1 MQTATATYDEGHAM
15 TDDTRPSALAAVQSL
30 ATAPPGS
37 GLSKYAMLIR
47 VLVISVPVIGA
58 VPTAMNLYQA
68 WKLGISPSEVS
79 HRLAQYDLAIKNFD
93 CRIDYK
99 ALNAGD
105 GVRIDAGACPSSG
118 DIQIKIT
125 PPSGKATIE
134 WIAFNSLN
142 RTSSARMSGVSG
154 WLVSSAAAQEAPSA
168 AGAGSGLTP
177 VRVAQAGQQVLCK
190 SLVSRTQS
198 VQVISEGGKC
208 FRETVSLVHGKVEK
222 REEVPCNTSCPAPMK
237 G

>member
-1 MQTATATYDEGHAM
+1 MSDQQ
-15 TDDTRPSALAAVQSL
+15 PVSALAAVEKL

-37 GLSKYAMLIR
+37 RLSTYALLIR

-58 VPTAMNLYQA
+58 IPTAMNLYQA

-142 RTSSARMSGVSG
+142 RTSSARMSGLPG
-154 WLVSSAAAQEAPSA
+154 WLVSSASAQEAPAATSA
-168 AGAGSGLTP
+168 GGGFTP
-177 VRVAQAGQQVLCK
+177 IRVAQAGQQVLCK

-198 VQVISEGGKC
+198 VQVISESGKC
-208 FRETVSLVHGKVEK
+208 YRETVSLVHGKVEK

>member
-1 MQTATATYDEGHAM
+1 MSDQHS
-15 TDDTRPSALAAVQSL
+15 PSALAAVEKL

-37 GLSKYAMLIR
+37 RLGTYAMLIR

-79 HRLAQYDLAIKNFD
+79 HRLTQYDLAIKNFD

-105 GVRIDAGACPSSG
+105 GVRIDAGACPTSG

-142 RTSSARMSGVSG
+142 RASSTRTSGLAN
-154 WLVSSAAAQEAPSA
+154 WLISPAAAQEAPQASGT
-168 AGAGSGLTP
+168 GAVPP
-177 VRVAQAGQQVLCK
+177 VRIAQAGQQVLCK

-222 REEVPCNTSCPAPMK
+222 REEVPCNTSCPAPIK

>member
-1 MQTATATYDEGHAM
+1 MSDQHS
-15 TDDTRPSALAAVQSL
+15 PSALAAVEKL

-37 GLSKYAMLIR
+37 RLGTYATLIR

-58 VPTAMNLYQA
+58 IPTAMNLYQA

-99 ALNAGD
+99 ALNAGE
-105 GVRIDAGACPSSG
+105 GVRIDAGACPTSG

-142 RTSSARMSGVSG
+142 RASPARAGGFG
-154 WLVSSAAAQEAPSA
+154 WLIPSAAAQEA
-168 AGAGSGLTP
+168 SGGGFTP
-177 VRVAQAGQQVLCK
+177 LRVAQAGQQVLCK

-208 FRETVSLVHGKVEK
+208 YRETVSLVHGKVEQ